1 MKIAHA
7 FSIWMALAIG
17 LAASGAS
24 AADDVENGKK
34 IAKKCTAC
42 HTLNKGGKNRLGP
55 NLFGV
60 LGKPAGH
67 VKDYKYSKALL
78 DSGIVWDEA
87 NFMAFIDNPKKTIKG
102 TKMSFAGIKKPAQRA
117 ELLAYFKTL
126 TDAAAPK
133 ETAGNAED
141 GLVAAK
147 KHCIVCHSFE
157 KGGRVVFGPTL
168 FDIYGKPAASIP
180 GYEYSTAMKNSG
192 LTWND
197 KNLLEFLSNPGRFLP
212 GTTARFP
219 GLKSAQEKADI
230 LAYLK
235 TLK

>member
-7 FSIWMALAIG
+7 FSIWMALVIG

-67 VKDYKYSKALL
+67 VTDYKYSKALL

-87 NFMAFIDNPKKTIKG
+87 TFMAFITNPKKTVKG
-102 TKMSFAGIKKPAQRA
+102 TKMSFAGLRKP
-117 ELLAYFKTL
+117 
-126 TDAAAPK
+126 
-133 ETAGNAED
+133 ED
-141 GLVAAK
+141 
-147 KHCIVCHSFE
+147 
-157 KGGRVVFGPTL
+157 
-168 FDIYGKPAASIP
+168 
-180 GYEYSTAMKNSG
+180 
-192 LTWND
+192 
-197 KNLLEFLSNPGRFLP
+197 
-212 GTTARFP
+212 
-219 GLKSAQEKADI
+219 QADVI
-230 LAYLK
+230 AYLAS
-235 TLK
+235 LSDAD